1 MKVLIVIAVALV
13 LAAAIVVPLYIIA
26 RRAAAG
32 KSVKRPLY
40 AHIASFFGIFALC
53 GIVFLGQGV
62 FAADEAAEAV
72 SAAAGTDWTKA
83 FGYLGAALAVGLS
96 GIASGIAVS
105 NSASAAIGALAEN
118 DSTFGKSIVFVGL
131 AEGMAIYGLL
141 VAIIILLF

>member
-1 MKVLIVIAVALV
+1 MLIIVAALAALAVIIVPLVLIN
-13 LAAAIVVPLYIIA
+13 
-26 RRAAAG
+26 RRAKAG
-32 KSVKRPLY
+32 KSVKKPLY
-40 AHIASFFGIFALC
+40 ANLAMFFVMFAVC
-53 GIVFLGQGV
+53 GCVFLGQGV
-62 FAADEAAEAV
+62 AAANEAAEAAT
-72 SAAAGTDWTKA
+72 AAAGTDWTQA

>member
-1 MKVLIVIAVALV
+1 MKVFIVLLVALV
-13 LAAAIVVPLYIIA
+13 AAAAIVVPLYIIA
-26 RRAAAG
+26 RRAKAG
-32 KSVKRPLY
+32 KSVKKPLY

-53 GIVFLGQGV
+53 GIAFLGQGA
-62 FAADEAAEAV
+62 FAASEAAD
-72 SAAAGTDWTKA
+72 AATVATGTDWTKA

>member
-32 KSVKRPLY
+32 KSVEAPALRPHRLLLRHLRPVRHSLPRHR
-40 AHIASFFGIFALC
+40 APSPPTRP
-53 GIVFLGQGV
+53 
-62 FAADEAAEAV
+62 
-72 SAAAGTDWTKA
+72 SRPPRAAGTDWTKA

>member
-1 MKVLIVIAVALV
+1 MKVFIVILVALV
-13 LAAAIVVPLYIIA
+13 AAAAIVVPLYIIA
-26 RRAAAG
+26 RRAKAG
-32 KSVKRPLY
+32 KSVKKPLY

-53 GIVFLGQGV
+53 GIAFLGQGA
-62 FAADEAAEAV
+62 FAANEAAEAAT
-72 SAAAGTDWTKA
+72 AAAGTDWTQA

-96 GIASGIAVS
+96 GIASGI
-105 NSASAAIGALAEN
+105 ASAAIGALAEN

>member
-1 MKVLIVIAVALV
+1 MLIIVAALAALAVIIGPLVLIN
-13 LAAAIVVPLYIIA
+13 
-26 RRAAAG
+26 RRAKAG
-32 KSVKRPLY
+32 KSVKKPLY
-40 AHIASFFGIFALC
+40 ANLAMFFVIFALC
-53 GIVFLGQGV
+53 GIAFLGQGA
-62 FAADEAAEAV
+62 FAASEAADAATV
-72 SAAAGTDWTKA
+72 AAGTDWTKA

>member
-1 MKVLIVIAVALV
+1 MKLFIIILVALV
-13 LAAAIVVPLYIIA
+13 AAAAIVVPLYIIA

-32 KSVKRPLY
+32 KSVKKPLY
-40 AHIASFFGIFALC
+40 AHIATFFGIFALC
-53 GIVFLGQGV
+53 GIAFLGQGA
-62 FAADEAAEAV
+62 FAASEAADAATV
-72 SAAAGTDWTKA
+72 AAGTDWTKA

>member
-1 MKVLIVIAVALV
+1 MKIFIVLLVALV
-13 LAAAIVVPLYIIA
+13 AAAAIVVPLYIIA
-26 RRAAAG
+26 QRAKAG
-32 KSVKRPLY
+32 KSVKKPLY
-40 AHIASFFGIFALC
+40 AHIATFFGVFALC
-53 GIVFLGQGV
+53 GIAFLGQGA
-62 FAADEAAEAV
+62 FAANEAAEAV
-72 SAAAGTDWTKA
+72 TAAGTDWTKA

>member
-53 GIVFLGQGV
+53 GIAFLG
-62 FAADEAAEAV
+62 
-72 SAAAGTDWTKA
+72 
-83 FGYLGAALAVGLS
+83 
-96 GIASGIAVS
+96 
-105 NSASAAIGALAEN
+105 
-118 DSTFGKSIVFVGL
+118 
-131 AEGMAIYGLL
+131 
-141 VAIIILLF
+141 

>member
-53 GIVFLGQGV
+53 GIAFLGTGAL
-62 FAADEAAEAV
+62 AAT
-72 SAAAGTDWTKA
+72 AAGTDWTKA

>member
-1 MKVLIVIAVALV
+1 MKLFIVILVALAA
-13 LAAAIVVPLYIIA
+13 AAAIVVPLYIIA
-26 RRAAAG
+26 RRAKAG
-32 KSVKRPLY
+32 KSVKKPLY

-53 GIVFLGQGV
+53 GISFLGSGA
-62 FAADEAAEAV
+62 FAASEAAD
-72 SAAAGTDWTKA
+72 AAATVAGTDWTKA